1 MALNV
6 GELVATLTVDDDGF
20 ASGLAGIR
28 DQLSGFGAAA
38 LGAGIG
44 AALVDGITQ
53 ALEQEVVGDVL
64 QAQLGAT
71 GPMAAVAGDAA
82 GELYASAIVDSVQAG
97 ADVIRGI
104 AQNGLLPPEATQA
117 QIQQLGTRVA
127 DTATLMGEDVVA
139 VSRAVGQMLRTGV
152 ADSASQALD
161 VLVAGTQ
168 RGVNA
173 SEDLLDTFT
182 EYSTQFRS
190 MGLDAQTSMG
200 LLQQGLQGGARDAD
214 IVADA
219 IKEFSIEAV
228 AGGDRVRGG
237 FEALGLNADE
247 MFAAFGRGGT
257 SATTAFDTVLD
268 SLRGIED
275 PTRRNAIAIQLF
287 GTQAEDLGQALYS
300 LDPSSAVNALGSVRG
315 AADAAGTAMRDNA
328 ATQVTAFTRS
338 LRQGFVEVV
347 AAYVIPASIGLV
359 GALRTVGG
367 AFGTAAGFVSQN
379 RGAFTAVA
387 TVITVLLL
395 PTLVRLAVQAGVT
408 TAATVTG
415 WAAQSAAAA
424 TSAGAFLA
432 ANAIILAGWVRAGAM
447 ATATAA
453 RVVAAWVVMGAT
465 ATARA
470 AMMAAAWLISMG
482 PIPLIIAAVV
492 GLVALIVAN
501 WDTIKAATLAVW
513 NWIWDKI
520 KWAADLAVDLF
531 LNFTLPGLII
541 QHWDTIRNAT
551 TRAWNWFWEKIKWA
565 ADKAIDVFLTF
576 TLVGLIISHWG
587 TIRRATTRAWNAI
600 VDFIRGIPGTVA
612 DFFLNWTLVGRIIQ
626 HWEDIRS
633 GVRDKAGQMLDYVRG
648 LPGRITG
655 FFDGL
660 GDDLYGIGEDVVRGL
675 WNGIRDMG
683 GWLRDQITGW
693 VDDVIPGPVR
703 DVLGIFSPSRVMR
716 DDIGRMIPAGLVEG
730 IQRGA
735 PLVDRAMRRLV
746 EAPAVPFPALAAP
759 AAPATTPADV
769 ERWQPRTRARA
780 ALHVEHWH
788 AGTAT
793 PEQTAAALAWRMK
806 ARG

>member
-1 MALNV
+1 VALNV
-6 GELVATLTVDDDGF
+6 GELYATLGLDDEQF
-20 ASGLAGIR
+20 TSGLAGIR
-28 DQLSGFGAAA
+28 DQLAGFGAAA

-44 AALVDGITQ
+44 AALVDGITE
-53 ALEQEVVGDVL
+53 ALQQEVVGDVL

-71 GPMAAVAGDAA
+71 GPMAQTAGDAA
-82 GELYASAIVDSVQAG
+82 GELYASAVVDSVQAG

-127 DTATLMGEDVVA
+127 DTATLMGEDVGA

-161 VLVAGTQ
+161 VLVTGTQ

-182 EYSTQFRS
+182 EYSTQFRG

-237 FEALGLNADE
+237 FDALGLNADE
-247 MFAAFGRGGT
+247 MFAAIGRGGT
-257 SATTAFDTVLD
+257 SATNAFDTVLD

-275 PTRRNAIAIQLF
+275 PTRRNAIAVQLF

-300 LDPSSAVNALGSVRG
+300 LDPSKAVNALGSVRG

-328 ATQVTAFTRS
+328 ATQFTAFGRS

-347 AAYVIPASIGLV
+347 AAYVIPASMGLV

-367 AFGTAAGFVSQN
+367 AFATAAGFVSRNQ
-379 RGAFTAVA
+379 GAFTAIA
-387 TVITVLLL
+387 TAITVLML
-395 PTLVRLAVQAGVT
+395 PTLVRLAIQAGVT
-408 TAATVTG
+408 TGATVTA
-415 WAAQSAAAA
+415 WATQSRAAA
-424 TSAGAFLA
+424 TGAARFVA
-432 ANAIILAGWVRAGAM
+432 ANALILAGWVRQGAA
-447 ATATAA
+447 ATAAAA
-453 RVVAAWVVMGAT
+453 RVVAGWVVMGAT

-492 GLVALIVAN
+492 GLVALIIAN

-513 NWIWDKI
+513 NWIWEKI

-531 LNFTLPGLII
+531 MNFSLPGLII
-541 QHWDTIRNAT
+541 QHWDTIRTAT

-587 TIRRATTRAWNAI
+587 TIRRATTRVWNAI
-600 VDFIRGIPGTVA
+600 VEFIRGIPGKVA

-626 HWEDIRS
+626 HWEDIRT
-633 GVRDKAGQMLDYVRG
+633 GVREKAALLTDFVKR
-648 LPGRITG
+648 LPGRIVG
-655 FFDGL
+655 YFDDL
-660 GDDLYGIGEDVVRGL
+660 GSDLYGIGEDLVRGL
-675 WNGIRDMG
+675 WHGIRDMG
-683 GWLRDQITGW
+683 SWLKDRITGW
-693 VDDVIPGPVR
+693 VGDAIPGPVK

-716 DDIGRMIPAGLVEG
+716 DDIGRMIPAGMVEG

-746 EAPAVPFPALAAP
+746 EVPAVQYPALAGPAPGPVMAP
-759 AAPATTPADV
+759 ADFQ
-769 ERWQPRTRARA
+769 RWPPQRSRT
-780 ALHVEHWH
+780 ALHIEHWH
-788 AGTAT
+788 AGSAS
-793 PEQTAAALAWRMK
+793 PEQTAAALNWRMK